1 MKKILVNFAH
11 PFPEKSRANC
21 VILERLKS
29 LPGLLVNDLYEKYPY
44 FDVDVQQEQELLEA
58 HDVIVFQHPIYWY
71 SVPPLLKMWYD
82 EVLELGFAYGE
93 GGDKLAGK
101 AFQLSITAG
110 GAIDA
115 YSKTGFHETEIQ
127 DFFPP
132 WRQTAR
138 LCKMVWQEPLILH
151 NAGRATIEEIE
162 AHAEQV
168 RLKLSTLCTQPPHK
182 ASEAQR

>member
-21 VILERLKS
+21 TILESLES
-29 LPGLLVNDLYEKYPY
+29 LPGVTVNDLYEKYPY
-44 FDVDVQQEQELLEA
+44 FNIDIQTEQDLLTQ
-58 HDVIVFQHPIYWY
+58 HDIIVFQHPIYWY

-93 GGDKLAGK
+93 NGDKLAGK
-101 AFQLSITAG
+101 LFQLSITAG
-110 GAIDA
+110 GAVSA
-115 YSKTGFHETEIQ
+115 YSKAGFHETDIQ

-138 LCKMVWQEPLILH
+138 LCKMLWQEPLILH
-151 NAGRATIEEIE
+151 NAGRATDDELA
-162 AHAEQV
+162 AHAEEV
-168 RLKLSTLCTQPPHK
+168 RKHISHLSLNAIGK
-182 ASEAQR
+182 EAQP